1 MIVIFVLVFNGI
13 PFFIILIYC
22 YSEFKWNE
30 ESIDNDVDSYFL
42 RNGRSVKF
50 YYNGWL
56 ISF

>member
-1 MIVIFVLVFNGI
+1 MIVIFVLVFNGF

-42 RNGRSVKF
+42 RNGRLVKF
-50 YYNGWL
+50 YYNGG
-56 ISF
+56 